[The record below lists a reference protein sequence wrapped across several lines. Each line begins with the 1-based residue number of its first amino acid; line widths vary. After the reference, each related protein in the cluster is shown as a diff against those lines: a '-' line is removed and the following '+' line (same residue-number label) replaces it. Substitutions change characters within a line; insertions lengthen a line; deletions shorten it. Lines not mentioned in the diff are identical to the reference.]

1 LTDSTQV
8 IYRHATP
15 QDIEPIVAIA
25 REIWHM
31 GASKA
36 MEERHGIIGAKP
48 WQDHVAESMR
58 RAITQKLDTCI
69 VAEADG
75 RVVGWG
81 TWELDEES
89 SIGTVGYNGVHPDF
103 RGQGIGTEIVRR
115 VLQEIRSAGMRIAA
129 VTTGLNE
136 GHTAARAVYEKLG
149 FQPLTRS
156 VYYTMEL

>member
-1 LTDSTQV
+1 
-8 IYRHATP
+8 
-15 QDIEPIVAIA
+15 
-25 REIWHM
+25 M
-31 GASKA
+31 
-36 MEERHGIIGAKP
+36 
-48 WQDHVAESMR
+48 
-58 RAITQKLDTCI
+58 
-69 VAEADG
+69 
-75 RVVGWG
+75 
-81 TWELDEES
+81 
-89 SIGTVGYNGVHPDF
+89 GYNGVHPDF